1 MRIAIADNGIGNL
14 GNLAN
19 YVERNFGAKPLI
31 ASNPMDMATAD
42 LLILPG
48 VGNFSALIRRIEGL
62 REAIESLTARGGYVL
77 GVCLGM
83 QILFEESDEGSGKG
97 LGVLQGRVVRIPSET
112 GLRIPRIGWA
122 PLRIK
127 NPLEP
132 WTRLEGLDFYY
143 AHSYYAKSTDSVVGV
158 SYYGSLEIPS
168 LVVKG
173 NIVATQFHPE
183 RSGVSGRVFAEAL
196 LSYMRG

>member
-62 REAIESLTARGGYVL
+62 
-77 GVCLGM
+77 
-83 QILFEESDEGSGKG
+83 
-97 LGVLQGRVVRIPSET
+97 
-112 GLRIPRIGWA
+112 
-122 PLRIK
+122 
-127 NPLEP
+127 
-132 WTRLEGLDFYY
+132 
-143 AHSYYAKSTDSVVGV
+143 
-158 SYYGSLEIPS
+158 
-168 LVVKG
+168 
-173 NIVATQFHPE
+173 
-183 RSGVSGRVFAEAL
+183 
-196 LSYMRG
+196 